1 MESSKESVCLY
12 TVLPSCAGEKRSEQ
26 EFGMFLET
34 LKQHTECFTR
44 LTGMSGVIEAAGQRL
59 SQVVRE
65 GGKILVCGNGGSA
78 ADAQHFAAELIGRFE
93 QERSAWAAIALT
105 TDTSILTAVGND
117 YGFADV
123 FARQVQGLG
132 RQGDA
137 LIGIS
142 TSGNSENVVRAVA
155 EARSRGMVSIG
166 LLGKDGGA
174 LKELVDSAVVISDR
188 TTARIQEAHIFIL
201 HFWAMMIERRLA
213 GQVP

>member
-1 MESSKESVCLY
+1 
-12 TVLPSCAGEKRSEQ
+12 
-26 EFGMFLET
+26 MFLDVLE
-34 LKQHTECFTR
+34 QHLECFKR
-44 LTGMSGVIEAAGQRL
+44 LPAMADVIEAAGGRL
-59 SQVVRE
+59 GQVVGG

-93 QERSAWAAIALT
+93 RERSAWPAIALT

-132 RQGDA
+132 HRGDA

-142 TSGNSENVVRAVA
+142 TSGNSDNVLRAVA
-155 EARSRGMVSIG
+155 EAKSRGMFSIG

-174 LKELVDSAVVISDR
+174 LKALVDSAVIIQDP
-188 TTARIQEAHIFIL
+188 TTARIQEAHILIL
-201 HFWAMMIERRLA
+201 HFWAMMIERTLT
-213 GQVP
+213 GQS